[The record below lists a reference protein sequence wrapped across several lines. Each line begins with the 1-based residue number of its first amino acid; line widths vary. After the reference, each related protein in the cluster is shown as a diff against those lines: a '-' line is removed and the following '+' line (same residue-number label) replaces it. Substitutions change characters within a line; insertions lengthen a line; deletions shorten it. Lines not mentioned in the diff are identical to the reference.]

1 MEELL
6 QSWTKL
12 ALSKREGPGCY
23 LEDEFSSKEHI
34 IEAKFLTERAL
45 NIEVIAKTFNPLWCS
60 KSGFK
65 IKKNNNNN
73 NKIKNLGNHVIM
85 FIF

>member
-1 MEELL
+1 MEELS

-45 NIEVIAKTFNPLWCS
+45 NIEAIAKLTHCGAQKVDLRL
-60 KSGFK
+60 
-65 IKKNNNNN
+65 KKTW
-73 NKIKNLGNHVIM
+73 VIM
-85 FIF
+85 